1 MVYFLDKP
9 GRQKL
14 HNLLTNGP
22 VLPLI
27 EATQALFYR
36 LGAWLY
42 LQGMLGDFSLNVW
55 QVRGSPCKDVSVGA
69 EEVNKRA
76 FLFGGKCGAN
86 THHFA
91 LGATRVYEDL
101 LGALYRLE
109 RPSRPLGIGRFFD
122 DLLPNGRKL
131 FGGNN
136 YHGVFIALDL
146 ALIGMLE
153 GGADGDD
160 PTGARYL

>member
-1 MVYFLDKP
+1 
-9 GRQKL
+9 
-14 HNLLTNGP
+14 
-22 VLPLI
+22 
-27 EATQALFYR
+27 
-36 LGAWLY
+36 
-42 LQGMLGDFSLNVW
+42 MLGDFSW
-55 QVRGSPCKDVSVGA
+55 YAWHVRGSPCKDVSAGA
-69 EEVNKRA
+69 KEVDEHA
-76 FLFGGKCGAN
+76 FLFGGNCGAN
-86 THHFA
+86 AYHFA

-101 LGALYRLE
+101 LSTLYRLE
-109 RPSRPLGIGRFFD
+109 RPDRPLGVGQFFD

-160 PTGARYL
+160 PA